1 MLMKRILG
9 AAAILAAS
17 VGYAAAV
24 PAVVAT
30 DLNVRS
36 GPGTG
41 FPVIASLPGG
51 STVEV
56 IGCDGSWCRLA
67 GGGYASRRYLSISAA
82 GPAYYPYYYD
92 EPYYESY
99 YAPGYIY
106 RRGWRHHP
114 RPPYG
119 DRGQNMRGSYRSRV
133 GQPATGVQNR
143 GMGGQFR
150 GQPAA
155 TAGQRSGPSGGS
167 IGGGSMGGGGMGG
180 GGGGGGGMGGGGG
193 GGGGDSGGSMGG
205 PTMGR

>member
-1 MLMKRILG
+1 MKRILG

-41 FPVIASLPGG
+41 FPVIASLPRG

-56 IGCDGSWCRLA
+56 IGCDGSWCQIA
-67 GGGYASRRYLSISAA
+67 QGGYASRRYLSLSAA

-92 EPYYESY
+92 EPYYEYY
-99 YAPGYIY
+99 YAPGYSY
-106 RRGWRHHP
+106 GRRGWRHHP

-119 DRGQNMRGSYRSRV
+119 DRGQSMRGSYRSGAGRPS
-133 GQPATGVQNR
+133 GIQNR

-155 TAGQRSGPSGGS
+155 TAGQRGGPSGGGG
-167 IGGGSMGGGGMGG
+167 IGGGSMGG
-180 GGGGGGGMGGGGG
+180 GGGGG
-193 GGGGDSGGSMGG
+193 GGGGDSGGAGPTGGGSMGG
-205 PTMGR
+205 GTMGR